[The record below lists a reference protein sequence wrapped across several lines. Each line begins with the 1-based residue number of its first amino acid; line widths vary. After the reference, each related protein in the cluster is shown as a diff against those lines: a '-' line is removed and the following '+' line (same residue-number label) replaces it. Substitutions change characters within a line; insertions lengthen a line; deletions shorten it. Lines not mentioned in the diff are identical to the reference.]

1 MRFARRTVLQ
11 AAAAVIALP
20 ACQASLTSPPVV
32 GSGPVAFGRGGLRAE
47 VDLLRH
53 RLTLIG
59 PSGSRT
65 VGGAGLEVGR
75 LNGPVAVVALED
87 RFYVVERGN
96 HRVQAFDARGESVAV
111 FGGFNYPGGLAVF
124 GDRLLVADS
133 RNGRLV
139 ELHPRTGATR
149 VLEGAALS
157 APSGLAVQGERV
169 LVADP
174 GLHRVLELDADGRLV
189 RTLGEGWVLPSGVA
203 VDAEHTFV
211 ADPAAAELVVLDHLG
226 RRRDS
231 IPLARGATFV
241 SLAHDGRL
249 VVA

>member
-11 AAAAVIALP
+11 AAAAALALP
-20 ACQASLTSPPVV
+20 ACQASLSSPPVV
-32 GSGPVAFGRGGLRAE
+32 GAGPVAVGRDGLRAE
-47 VDLLRH
+47 LDVLRH
-53 RLTLIG
+53 RLTLVG
-59 PSGSRT
+59 PSGNRT
-65 VGGAGLEVGR
+65 VGGVGFAVGK
-75 LNGPVAVVALED
+75 LNGPAAVVALGE

-111 FGGFNYPGGLAVF
+111 FDGFNYPGGLAVR
-124 GDRLLVADS
+124 GEQLLVADT
-133 RNGRLV
+133 RNARLV
-139 ELHPRTGATR
+139 ELDPRTDARR

-157 APSGLAVQGERV
+157 APSGLAVDGQRV

-174 GLHRVLELDADGRLV
+174 GLHAVLELDRDGRFV
-189 RTLGEGWVLPSGVA
+189 RTLGDGWVLPTGVT

-211 ADPAAAELVVLDHLG
+211 ADPAIAELAVLDRAG
-226 RRRDS
+226 RRREAL
-231 IPLARGATFV
+231 PLQRGAAFV

>member
-11 AAAAVIALP
+11 AAAAAFALP
-20 ACQASLTSPPVV
+20 ACQASLATPPLV
-32 GSGPVAFGRGGLRAE
+32 GTGPVAVGRDGLRAE
-47 VDLLRH
+47 IDVLRH
-53 RLTLIG
+53 HLTLIG

-65 VGGAGLEVGR
+65 VGGLGLAVGQ
-75 LNGPVAVVALED
+75 LNGPAAVVALGA

-111 FGGFNYPGGLAVF
+111 FEGFNYPGGLAVR
-124 GDRLLVADS
+124 GDTLLVADS
-133 RNGRLV
+133 RNARLV
-139 ELHPRTGATR
+139 ELDPRTDARR

-157 APSGLAVQGERV
+157 APAGLAVDGERV

-174 GLHRVLELDADGRLV
+174 GLRQVLELDVEGRLV
-189 RTLGEGWVLPSGVA
+189 RALGEGWVVPRGVA
-203 VDAEHTFV
+203 VDGELTFV
-211 ADPAAAELVVLDHLG
+211 ADPALTELVVLDRAG

-231 IPLARGATFV
+231 IPLHRGAAVV
-241 SLAHDGRL
+241 SLAADGRL